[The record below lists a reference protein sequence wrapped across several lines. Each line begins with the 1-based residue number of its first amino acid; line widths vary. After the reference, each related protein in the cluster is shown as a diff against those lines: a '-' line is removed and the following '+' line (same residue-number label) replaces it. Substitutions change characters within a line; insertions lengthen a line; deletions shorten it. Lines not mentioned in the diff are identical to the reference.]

1 VRAEIGDGGLL
12 RRYRED
18 DGLPGREG
26 AFLACSFW
34 LSECLA
40 RQGRRDEAREAFDRV
55 MAVATPLG
63 LFAEEADPETDEPLG
78 TSPRGS
84 PTCPTSP
91 QRWRC
96 VTPGGGPA
104 RARAPA
110 PSGAPSDAPYP
121 GVSAAGRE
129 PIPAG
134 SPSSEPGS
142 GGVTPS
148 RSTPMASNVAEFILN
163 RLTEW
168 GVKRVY
174 GYPGDGING
183 LLGAFHQVGDRLAFT
198 QTRHEELAAFAACA
212 HAKYTGE
219 LGVCMATSGPGAI
232 HLLNGLYDAK
242 LDHQP
247 VLAIVGQQKRMSLGA
262 HYQQE
267 VDLQVLFKD
276 VAAEYCITIMTEQQ
290 AAHVI
295 DQAVRTALASRS
307 VTAVIIPEDV
317 QEASYQEPPRTHGAV
332 QSQVAPLPRPHV
344 VPAEEDLRRAADVL
358 NAGSKVAILIG
369 QGARN
374 AEDEVMQL
382 ADVLGCAVAKA
393 LNGRDVL
400 DDTLPFVT
408 GSIGLLG
415 TKPSNE
421 MIEGC
426 DTLLMVGTNFPYSEW
441 LPEPGQARGVQIDL
455 SGKMIGMRYPM
466 EVTLVGDSRD
476 TLRALLPLLR
486 RKQDRSWREHLE
498 HEVARWWEILD
509 DRATQSADPINPQL
523 VFHELSPRLPDGAIL
538 SADSGSATNW
548 WARHLKLRKGMKA
561 ALSGTLA
568 TMCPAVPYALAAKM
582 AFPDRPVI
590 AALGDGAM
598 QMLGINALIDIA
610 HYWEQEGWADPRCVV
625 VVLNNG
631 DLNQVTWEQRVMAGD
646 RRLDASQLLPAF
658 DFARYAQQLR
668 LEGIRVESPDQ
679 VGPGW
684 ERALN
689 AGRPAVLDVV
699 TDPEVPPLPPHI
711 RFEQAKELSSAI
723 MAGDPAAMRMTRQS
737 LKGKLV
743 EFVNR

>member
-1 VRAEIGDGGLL
+1 M
-12 RRYRED
+12 
-18 DGLPGREG
+18 P
-26 AFLACSFW
+26 
-34 LSECLA
+34 
-40 RQGRRDEAREAFDRV
+40 
-55 MAVATPLG
+55 
-63 LFAEEADPETDEPLG
+63 
-78 TSPRGS
+78 
-84 PTCPTSP
+84 PT
-91 QRWRC
+91 
-96 VTPGGGPA
+96 
-104 RARAPA
+104 
-110 PSGAPSDAPYP
+110 
-121 GVSAAGRE
+121 
-129 PIPAG
+129 
-134 SPSSEPGS
+134 
-142 GGVTPS
+142 
-148 RSTPMASNVAEFILN
+148 VAEFILN
-163 RLTEW
+163 RLTDW

-198 QTRHEELAAFAACA
+198 QTRHEEIAAFAATA
-212 HAKYTGE
+212 HAKFTGE

-267 VDLQVLFKD
+267 IDLQVLFKD
-276 VAAEYCITIMTEQQ
+276 VASEYCMTIMAEQQ

-295 DQAVRTALASRS
+295 DQAVRSALASRS
-307 VTAVIIPEDV
+307 VATVIIPEDV
-317 QEASYQEPPRTHGAV
+317 QEASYAEAPRTHGAV
-332 QSQVAPLPRPHV
+332 YSKVSRLPRPHV
-344 VPAEEDLRRAADVL
+344 VPADEDLRHAAEVL

-369 QGARN
+369 QGAKN
-374 AEDEVMQL
+374 AQPELIQL
-382 ADVLGCAVAKA
+382 ADVLGCGVAKA
-393 LNGRDVL
+393 LNGRDAL

-415 TKPSNE
+415 TKPSND

-426 DTLLMVGTNFPYSEW
+426 DTLLMVGTSFPYSEW

-476 TLRALLPLLR
+476 TLRALLPLLE
-486 RKQDRSWREHLE
+486 RKQDRSWREGIE
-498 HEVARWWEILD
+498 QGIVRWWEILD
-509 DRATQSADPINPQL
+509 ERARQSANPINPQL
-523 VFHELSPRLPDGAIL
+523 IFHELNTRLPENSVL
-538 SADSGSATNW
+538 TADSGSATNW
-548 WARHLKLRKGMKA
+548 WARHLKIRDGMKS

-590 AALGDGAM
+590 ASLGDGAM

-610 HYWEQEGWADPRCVV
+610 HYFEQEQWADPRCVV

-658 DFARYAQQLR
+658 DFARFAAQLG
-668 LEGIRVESPDQ
+668 LVGLRVETPD
-679 VGPGW
+679 
-684 ERALN
+684 AL
-689 AGRPAVLDVV
+689 APAIDQALSADRPALLDVV
-699 TDPEVPPLPPHI
+699 CDPEVPPLPPHI
-711 RFEQAKELSSAI
+711 RFDQAKELSRA
-723 MAGDPAAMRMTRQS
+723 MLQGDPATLQMAKNA

-743 EFVNR
+743 EFTNR